1 MRIVSSNQGSPK
13 KRKMSPTCAGVSRM
27 AFSEYPV
34 RASSF
39 CSAVFLAIQLRLYVG
54 QVESGQLAFAVCL
67 YAGQGCIFFGSWFHD
82 FCFHCLLILLLLSF
96 LYFFLSFSLP
106 M

>member
-27 AFSEYPV
+27 ALSEYPV

-39 CSAVFLAIQLRLYVG
+39 CSAVFLAIQLRRVRRA
-54 QVESGQLAFAVCL
+54 E
-67 YAGQGCIFFGSWFHD
+67 AGCMWGR
-82 FCFHCLLILLLLSF
+82 
-96 LYFFLSFSLP
+96 
-106 M
+106 

>member
-1 MRIVSSNQGSPK
+1 MTEIYLLPEEWDFLVSPFPKGGEAMRIVSSNQGSPK

-39 CSAVFLAIQLRLYVG
+39 CSAVFLAIQLRRVRRA
-54 QVESGQLAFAVCL
+54 E
-67 YAGQGCIFFGSWFHD
+67 AGCMWGR
-82 FCFHCLLILLLLSF
+82 
-96 LYFFLSFSLP
+96 
-106 M
+106 

>member
-27 AFSEYPV
+27 ALSEYPV

-39 CSAVFLAIQLRLYVG
+39 CSAVFLAIQLRRVRRAEAGCMWGRERVASWL
-54 QVESGQLAFAVCL
+54 LL
-67 YAGQGCIFFGSWFHD
+67 YACMRGRVAFSSEVGFMIFAFIVF
-82 FCFHCLLILLLLSF
+82 
-96 LYFFLSFSLP
+96 
-106 M
+106 